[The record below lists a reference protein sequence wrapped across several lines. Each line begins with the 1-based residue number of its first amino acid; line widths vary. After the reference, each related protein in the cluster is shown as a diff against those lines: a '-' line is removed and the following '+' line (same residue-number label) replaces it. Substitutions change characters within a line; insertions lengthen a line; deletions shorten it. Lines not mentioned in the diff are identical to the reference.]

1 MNLADFGHWS
11 DAQQFRELQTAVP
24 TQGQHP
30 QAAALALR
38 AGVPDAALRWALIAG
53 ERQLAA
59 AAALRLGQTAQ
70 ALELIAPLPHTAR
83 RAVLL
88 ARAHALEGQTELSWA
103 EQARQQ
109 ARSEG
114 DASALVAAVTL
125 LGELQLAQPYAA
137 LRTLAEG
144 LKVAELVG
152 GAADAHLLAVL
163 AYAQRLVGG
172 SGSTAKAERTA
183 HKALER
189 SMPRSPARIWALLA
203 LGRLAEAQAE
213 REAGQLGAAWWPC
226 SS

>member
-1 MNLADFGHWS
+1 MNLAHLDRLP
-11 DAQQFRELQTAVP
+11 DAQQLRELQTAVP
-24 TQGQHP
+24 AQGQHA

-38 AGVPDAALRWALIAG
+38 AGVPDVALRWALQAG
-53 ERQLAA
+53 EMQLAA

-70 ALELIAPLPHTAR
+70 VLDLIGPLPPTAR

-88 ARAHALEGQTELSWA
+88 ARAHALEGQINLIWA

-114 DASALVAAVTL
+114 DASALVATVTL

-172 SGSTAKAERTA
+172 LSSTAKAGRTA
-183 HKALER
+183 DKALER
-189 SMPRSPARIWALLA
+189 SMPRSPARVWALLA
-203 LGRLAEAQAE
+203 LGRVAEAQAE
-213 REAGQLGAAWWPC
+213 MEAGQLGAGWWPR
-226 SS
+226 SI